1 MFYKDYP
8 SARLEVSWPEINSDD
23 IVMMGSYFVLNPVL
37 RPKVKDFLDYAREH
51 GALIY
56 YDFNFRSSHKHE
68 AIKIYAD
75 MLENL
80 EYTDIVRGSVED
92 LENLFGNG
100 DAAKVYKREIEFYC
114 KNFLCTDAG
123 GDIKLITPSV
133 SMDFKVDKIPTV
145 STIGAGDN
153 FNAGVVY
160 GLIKYGVRRN
170 DLANLDEGTWTK
182 IIQCGKDLAA
192 DVCQSFNNSISKE
205 FAEAYKF
212 IMEELQDMP
221 IAPDEDGRPAVPAP
235 YENPTDDIPE
245 GDIVNALLDS
255 DDEDVDD
262 DETQRM
268 FPCCSSCQSQKGMMT
283 WGNSRPLDLWIEMI
297 RMPCIS
303 SLCMVLAEIVSSHS
317 FRKRAI
323 SEGFCKEPI
332 GRA

>member
-1 MFYKDYP
+1 MRKVIGIGETIMDIIFKDGKPTAAVPGGSMFNGIISLGRLGVPVSLISETGNDRVGDLIVDFLEDNGVEHKGVIQYQNGRSAISLAWLNEKNDAEYMFYKDYP

-37 RPKVKDFLDYAREH
+37 RPKVKDFLDYARER

-92 LENLFGNG
+92 LENLFDNG

-182 IIQCGKDLAA
+182 IIQCGKDLAT

-205 FAEAYKF
+205 FAEAYK
-212 IMEELQDMP
+212 
-221 IAPDEDGRPAVPAP
+221 
-235 YENPTDDIPE
+235 N
-245 GDIVNALLDS
+245 N
-255 DDEDVDD
+255 
-262 DETQRM
+262 
-268 FPCCSSCQSQKGMMT
+268 
-283 WGNSRPLDLWIEMI
+283 
-297 RMPCIS
+297 
-303 SLCMVLAEIVSSHS
+303 
-317 FRKRAI
+317 
-323 SEGFCKEPI
+323 
-332 GRA
+332 

>member
-1 MFYKDYP
+1 MRKVIGIGETIMDIIFKDGKPTAAVPGGSVFNGIISLGRLGVPVSLISETGNDRVGDLIVDFLEDNGVEHKGVIQYQNGRSAISLAWLNEKNDAEYMFYKDYP

-160 GLIKYGVRRN
+160 GLIKYDVRRN

-205 FAEAYKF
+205 FAETYK
-212 IMEELQDMP
+212 
-221 IAPDEDGRPAVPAP
+221 
-235 YENPTDDIPE
+235 
-245 GDIVNALLDS
+245 
-255 DDEDVDD
+255 
-262 DETQRM
+262 
-268 FPCCSSCQSQKGMMT
+268 
-283 WGNSRPLDLWIEMI
+283 
-297 RMPCIS
+297 
-303 SLCMVLAEIVSSHS
+303 
-317 FRKRAI
+317 
-323 SEGFCKEPI
+323 
-332 GRA
+332 

>member
-1 MFYKDYP
+1 MRKVIGIGETIMDIIFKDGKPTAAVPGGSVFNGIISLGRLSVPVSLISETGNDRVGDLIIDFLEDNGVEHKGVIQYQNGRSAISLAWLNEKNDAEYMFYKDYP

-100 DAAKVYKREIEFYC
+100 DAAKVDKREIEFYC

-160 GLIKYGVRRN
+160 GLIKYDVRRN

-205 FAEAYKF
+205 FAEAYK
-212 IMEELQDMP
+212 
-221 IAPDEDGRPAVPAP
+221 
-235 YENPTDDIPE
+235 
-245 GDIVNALLDS
+245 
-255 DDEDVDD
+255 
-262 DETQRM
+262 
-268 FPCCSSCQSQKGMMT
+268 
-283 WGNSRPLDLWIEMI
+283 
-297 RMPCIS
+297 
-303 SLCMVLAEIVSSHS
+303 
-317 FRKRAI
+317 
-323 SEGFCKEPI
+323 
-332 GRA
+332 

>member
-1 MFYKDYP
+1 MRKVIGIGETIMDIIFKDGKPTAAVPGGSVFNGIISLGRLGVPVSLISETGNDRVGDLIVDFLEDNGVEHKGVIQYQNGRSAISLAWLNEKNDAEYMFYKDYP

-123 GDIKLITPSV
+123 VDIKLITPSV

-205 FAEAYKF
+205 FAEAY
-212 IMEELQDMP
+212 I
-221 IAPDEDGRPAVPAP
+221 
-235 YENPTDDIPE
+235 N
-245 GDIVNALLDS
+245 N
-255 DDEDVDD
+255 
-262 DETQRM
+262 
-268 FPCCSSCQSQKGMMT
+268 
-283 WGNSRPLDLWIEMI
+283 
-297 RMPCIS
+297 
-303 SLCMVLAEIVSSHS
+303 
-317 FRKRAI
+317 
-323 SEGFCKEPI
+323 
-332 GRA
+332 

>member
-1 MFYKDYP
+1 MRKVIGIGETIMDIIFKDGKPTAAVPGGSVFNGIISLGRLSVPVSLISETGNDRVGDLIIDFLEDNGVEHKGVIQYQNGRSAISLAWLNEKNDAQYMFYKDYP

-205 FAEAYKF
+205 FAEAYK
-212 IMEELQDMP
+212 
-221 IAPDEDGRPAVPAP
+221 
-235 YENPTDDIPE
+235 
-245 GDIVNALLDS
+245 
-255 DDEDVDD
+255 
-262 DETQRM
+262 
-268 FPCCSSCQSQKGMMT
+268 
-283 WGNSRPLDLWIEMI
+283 
-297 RMPCIS
+297 
-303 SLCMVLAEIVSSHS
+303 
-317 FRKRAI
+317 
-323 SEGFCKEPI
+323 
-332 GRA
+332 

>member
-1 MFYKDYP
+1 MRKVIGIGETIMDIIFKDGKPTAAVPGGSVFNGIISLGRLGVPVSLISETGNDRVGDLIVDFLEDNGVEHKGVIQYQNGRSAISLAWLNEKNDAEYMFYKDYP

-205 FAEAYKF
+205 FAEAY
-212 IMEELQDMP
+212 I
-221 IAPDEDGRPAVPAP
+221 
-235 YENPTDDIPE
+235 N
-245 GDIVNALLDS
+245 N
-255 DDEDVDD
+255 
-262 DETQRM
+262 
-268 FPCCSSCQSQKGMMT
+268 
-283 WGNSRPLDLWIEMI
+283 
-297 RMPCIS
+297 
-303 SLCMVLAEIVSSHS
+303 
-317 FRKRAI
+317 
-323 SEGFCKEPI
+323 
-332 GRA
+332 

>member
-1 MFYKDYP
+1 MRKVIGIGETIMDIIFKDGKPTAAVPGGSVFNGIISLGRLGVPVSLISETGNDRVGDLIIDFLEDNGVEHKGVIQYQNGRSAISLAWLNEKNDAEYMFYKDYP

-205 FAEAYKF
+205 FAETYK
-212 IMEELQDMP
+212 
-221 IAPDEDGRPAVPAP
+221 
-235 YENPTDDIPE
+235 
-245 GDIVNALLDS
+245 
-255 DDEDVDD
+255 
-262 DETQRM
+262 
-268 FPCCSSCQSQKGMMT
+268 
-283 WGNSRPLDLWIEMI
+283 
-297 RMPCIS
+297 
-303 SLCMVLAEIVSSHS
+303 
-317 FRKRAI
+317 
-323 SEGFCKEPI
+323 
-332 GRA
+332 

>member
-1 MFYKDYP
+1 MRKVIGIGETIMDIIFKDGKPTAAVPGGSVFNGIISLGRLGVPVSLISETGNDRVGDLIIDFLEDNGVEHKGVIQYQNGRSAISLAWLNEKNDAEYMFYKDYP

-205 FAEAYKF
+205 FAEAYK
-212 IMEELQDMP
+212 
-221 IAPDEDGRPAVPAP
+221 
-235 YENPTDDIPE
+235 
-245 GDIVNALLDS
+245 
-255 DDEDVDD
+255 
-262 DETQRM
+262 
-268 FPCCSSCQSQKGMMT
+268 
-283 WGNSRPLDLWIEMI
+283 
-297 RMPCIS
+297 
-303 SLCMVLAEIVSSHS
+303 
-317 FRKRAI
+317 
-323 SEGFCKEPI
+323 
-332 GRA
+332 

>member
-1 MFYKDYP
+1 MREVIGIGETIMDIIFKDGKPTAAVPGGSVFNGIISLGRLGVPVSLISETGNDRVGDLIIDFLEDNGVEHKGVIQYQNGRSAISLAWLNEKNDAEYMFYKDYP

-133 SMDFKVDKIPTV
+133 SMDFEVDKIPTV

-170 DLANLDEGTWTK
+170 DLSNLDEGTWTK
-182 IIQCGKDLAA
+182 IIQCGKDLAT

-205 FAEAYKF
+205 FAEAYK
-212 IMEELQDMP
+212 
-221 IAPDEDGRPAVPAP
+221 
-235 YENPTDDIPE
+235 
-245 GDIVNALLDS
+245 
-255 DDEDVDD
+255 
-262 DETQRM
+262 
-268 FPCCSSCQSQKGMMT
+268 
-283 WGNSRPLDLWIEMI
+283 
-297 RMPCIS
+297 
-303 SLCMVLAEIVSSHS
+303 
-317 FRKRAI
+317 
-323 SEGFCKEPI
+323 
-332 GRA
+332 

>member
-1 MFYKDYP
+1 MRKVIGIGETIMDIIFKDGKPTAAVPGGSVFNGIISLGRLGVPVSLISETGNDRVGDLIVDFLEDNGVEHKGVIQYQNGRSAISLAWLNEKNDAEYMFYKDYP
-8 SARLEVSWPEINSDD
+8 SARLEVSWPEINSND

-133 SMDFKVDKIPTV
+133 SMDFKVEKIPTV

-205 FAEAYKF
+205 FAEAYK
-212 IMEELQDMP
+212 
-221 IAPDEDGRPAVPAP
+221 
-235 YENPTDDIPE
+235 
-245 GDIVNALLDS
+245 
-255 DDEDVDD
+255 
-262 DETQRM
+262 
-268 FPCCSSCQSQKGMMT
+268 
-283 WGNSRPLDLWIEMI
+283 
-297 RMPCIS
+297 
-303 SLCMVLAEIVSSHS
+303 
-317 FRKRAI
+317 
-323 SEGFCKEPI
+323 
-332 GRA
+332 

>member
-1 MFYKDYP
+1 MRKVIGIGETIMDIIFKDGKPTAAVPGGSVFNGIISLGRLGVPVSLISETGNDRVGDLIVDFLEDNGVEHKGVIQYQNGRSAISLAWLNEKNDAEYMFYKDYP

-160 GLIKYGVRRN
+160 GLIKYDVRRN

-205 FAEAYKF
+205 FAEAY
-212 IMEELQDMP
+212 I
-221 IAPDEDGRPAVPAP
+221 
-235 YENPTDDIPE
+235 N
-245 GDIVNALLDS
+245 N
-255 DDEDVDD
+255 
-262 DETQRM
+262 
-268 FPCCSSCQSQKGMMT
+268 
-283 WGNSRPLDLWIEMI
+283 
-297 RMPCIS
+297 
-303 SLCMVLAEIVSSHS
+303 
-317 FRKRAI
+317 
-323 SEGFCKEPI
+323 
-332 GRA
+332 

>member
-1 MFYKDYP
+1 MRTVIGRGETIMDIIFKDGKPTAAVPGGSVFNGIISLGRLGVPVSLISETGNDRVGDLIVDFLEDNGVEHKGVIQYQNGRSAISLAWLNEKNDAEYMFYKDYP

-37 RPKVKDFLDYAREH
+37 RPKVKDFLDYARKH

-182 IIQCGKDLAA
+182 IIQCGKDLAT

-205 FAEAYKF
+205 FAEAYK
-212 IMEELQDMP
+212 
-221 IAPDEDGRPAVPAP
+221 
-235 YENPTDDIPE
+235 N
-245 GDIVNALLDS
+245 N
-255 DDEDVDD
+255 
-262 DETQRM
+262 
-268 FPCCSSCQSQKGMMT
+268 
-283 WGNSRPLDLWIEMI
+283 
-297 RMPCIS
+297 
-303 SLCMVLAEIVSSHS
+303 
-317 FRKRAI
+317 
-323 SEGFCKEPI
+323 
-332 GRA
+332 

>member
-1 MFYKDYP
+1 MRKVIGIGETIMDIIFKDGKPTAAVPGGSVFNGIISLGRLGVPVSLISETGNDRVGDLIIDFLEDNGVEHKGVIQYQNGRSAISLAWLNEKNDAEYMFYKDYP

-23 IVMMGSYFVLNPVL
+23 IVMMVSYFVLNPVL

-114 KNFLCTDAG
+114 KKFLCTDAR

-205 FAEAYKF
+205 FAEAY
-212 IMEELQDMP
+212 I
-221 IAPDEDGRPAVPAP
+221 
-235 YENPTDDIPE
+235 N
-245 GDIVNALLDS
+245 N
-255 DDEDVDD
+255 
-262 DETQRM
+262 
-268 FPCCSSCQSQKGMMT
+268 
-283 WGNSRPLDLWIEMI
+283 
-297 RMPCIS
+297 
-303 SLCMVLAEIVSSHS
+303 
-317 FRKRAI
+317 
-323 SEGFCKEPI
+323 
-332 GRA
+332 

>member
-1 MFYKDYP
+1 MRKVIGIGETIMDIIFKDGKPTAAVPGGSVFNGIISLGRLGVPVSLISETGNDRVGDLIVDFLEDNGVEHKGVIQYQNGRSAISLAWLNEKNDAEYMFYKDYP

-92 LENLFGNG
+92 LENLFDNG

-205 FAEAYKF
+205 FAEAY
-212 IMEELQDMP
+212 I
-221 IAPDEDGRPAVPAP
+221 
-235 YENPTDDIPE
+235 N
-245 GDIVNALLDS
+245 N
-255 DDEDVDD
+255 
-262 DETQRM
+262 
-268 FPCCSSCQSQKGMMT
+268 
-283 WGNSRPLDLWIEMI
+283 
-297 RMPCIS
+297 
-303 SLCMVLAEIVSSHS
+303 
-317 FRKRAI
+317 
-323 SEGFCKEPI
+323 
-332 GRA
+332 

>member
-1 MFYKDYP
+1 MRKVIGIGETIMDIIFKDGKPTAAVPGGSVFNGIISLGRLGVPVSLISETGNDRVGDLIIDFLENNGVEHKGVIQYQNGRSAISLAWLNEKNDAEYMFYKDYP

-205 FAEAYKF
+205 FAEAYK
-212 IMEELQDMP
+212 
-221 IAPDEDGRPAVPAP
+221 
-235 YENPTDDIPE
+235 
-245 GDIVNALLDS
+245 
-255 DDEDVDD
+255 
-262 DETQRM
+262 
-268 FPCCSSCQSQKGMMT
+268 
-283 WGNSRPLDLWIEMI
+283 
-297 RMPCIS
+297 
-303 SLCMVLAEIVSSHS
+303 
-317 FRKRAI
+317 
-323 SEGFCKEPI
+323 
-332 GRA
+332 